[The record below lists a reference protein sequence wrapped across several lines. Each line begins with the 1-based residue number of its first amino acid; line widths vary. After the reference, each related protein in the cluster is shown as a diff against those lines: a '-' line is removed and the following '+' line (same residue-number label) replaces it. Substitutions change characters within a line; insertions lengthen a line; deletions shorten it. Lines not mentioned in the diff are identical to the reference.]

1 MYKYKLLNNHYVVE
15 IDNKHYILDTGY
27 PYSITFRSDLNMV
40 KVNNH
45 FFPLSAPGYR
55 FDIKKTHKLVGYP
68 VDGLLGLDVFGESGF
83 TIYKDNEEGGR
94 IDFASHDIDGIAC
107 PMVGMQIAPIINV
120 NNNKFYL
127 VDTGARYAYGSKSVF
142 NGLTP
147 FDEVDDYNPTLGVL
161 HSPIYHTEITIKN
174 KRCPIDVCYNSN
186 VTSLIPNICI
196 VGNITDLFDKEC
208 CVNYRDRKII
218 FN

>member
-1 MYKYKLLNNHYVVE
+1 MYNYKLLNNHYVVE

-27 PYSITFRSDLNMV
+27 PCSITFRNDLNVV

-68 VDGLLGLDVFGESGF
+68 VDGLLGLDVFGDSGF

-94 IDFASHDIDGIAC
+94 IDFASNDIDGITC
-107 PMVGMQIAPIINV
+107 PMVAMQIAPIIYI

-127 VDTGARYAYGSKSVF
+127 VDTGARYAYGTRSIC
-142 NGLTP
+142 NGKLP
-147 FDEVDDYNPTLGVL
+147 FDQVDDYNPHLGDL
-161 HSPIYHTEITIKN
+161 HSSIYHTEVEIKG
-174 KRCPIDVCYNSN
+174 KRCPLDVCYNSN
-186 VTSLIPNICI
+186 VASMIPNIYI
-196 VGNITDLFDKEC
+196 VGNITAFFEKEC